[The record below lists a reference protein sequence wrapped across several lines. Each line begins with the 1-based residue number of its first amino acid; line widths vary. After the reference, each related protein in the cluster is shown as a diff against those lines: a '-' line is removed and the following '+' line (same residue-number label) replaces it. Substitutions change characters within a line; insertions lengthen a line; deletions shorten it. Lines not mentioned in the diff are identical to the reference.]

1 MLPGYMKML
10 EGGGVLPL
18 MLPLTAD
25 ETVLKECMDVCDG
38 FLLTGGQ
45 DVSPSAYGEE
55 TVAECGTPCKER
67 DRQDMFVLRH
77 AGGTLYQDLP
87 TQHPSGVEHRMSP
100 PYDRVVHEVEVLEGT
115 LLYDIICSGRI
126 GVNSYHHQAI
136 KALADGMESMAF
148 SDDGLVEAV
157 CMPGKRFIVGLQW
170 HPEFLYATDESS
182 RKIVRAF
189 VESMRLE

>member
-1 MLPGYMKML
+1 
-10 EGGGVLPL
+10 
-18 MLPLTAD
+18 
-25 ETVLKECMDVCDG
+25 
-38 FLLTGGQ
+38 
-45 DVSPSAYGEE
+45 
-55 TVAECGTPCKER
+55 
-67 DRQDMFVLRH
+67 
-77 AGGTLYQDLP
+77 
-87 TQHPSGVEHRMSP
+87 MSP

-115 LLYDIICSGRI
+115 LLYDIIGSGRI

>member
-1 MLPGYMKML
+1 MSVSEGRSIRIYLSASKRRGTSHVAAIRPCGAR
-10 EGGGVLPL
+10 GGGIGR
-18 MLPLTAD
+18 
-25 ETVLKECMDVCDG
+25 DV
-38 FLLTGGQ
+38 
-45 DVSPSAYGEE
+45 V
-55 TVAECGTPCKER
+55 V
-67 DRQDMFVLRH
+67 RH
-77 AGGTLYQDLP
+77 
-87 TQHPSGVEHRMSP
+87 HS
-100 PYDRVVHEVEVLEGT
+100 
-115 LLYDIICSGRI
+115 SGRI

>member
-1 MLPGYMKML
+1 MN
-10 EGGGVLPL
+10 
-18 MLPLTAD
+18 
-25 ETVLKECMDVCDG
+25 VC
-38 FLLTGGQ
+38 F
-45 DVSPSAYGEE
+45 
-55 TVAECGTPCKER
+55 
-67 DRQDMFVLRH
+67 
-77 AGGTLYQDLP
+77 GGTLYQDLP

-115 LLYDIICSGRI
+115 LLYDIIGSGRI